1 MGTETPHHPPPDGPD
16 PMAGCS
22 RRKFLCSGRDLHPH
36 LSVLETAASLLG
48 YRSVLG
54 RQGIAPCRK
63 IDKTSL
69 IT

>member
-1 MGTETPHHPPPDGPD
+1 
-16 PMAGCS
+16 
-22 RRKFLCSGRDLHPH
+22 
-36 LSVLETAASLLG
+36 LG